1 MYSYISKTRTFRK
14 HIESLEFTCDYDIAI
29 YNKTSHRYYHMLPV
43 WGPGHLATQCKFKEA
58 ICHQCKK
65 KGHLRKVCRRGK
77 QQGSGP
83 KKTPRLQQVCRVEEE
98 EDEDLPMLN
107 FVSQRDCVL
116 PPLKVRIQVDD
127 CRITMEVD
135 TGASLSLM
143 AETTFRRLW
152 PSRNLNP
159 TEVRLCTYS
168 KQTIPV
174 LGSVEVDVAY
184 QGQTTQ
190 LPLVVVKGGGPTLM
204 GRNWLN
210 KIVLNWNEIHY
221 TPSVGL
227 QDLLGKYQDV
237 FQGKLGTLN
246 DFKARICVDPDATP
260 RFCKART
267 MPYSVRGLIE
277 KELDRLVQDGQLEA
291 VDFSD
296 WATPIVA
303 VVKED
308 KQSVRICGD
317 FRATVNPFSKLDRY
331 PIPRIEDLFATLKK
345 GKLFTKLDLSQAYQQ
360 LVLEEESKKYVVL
373 NTHKGL
379 FRCTRLPYGISS
391 APGIFQRVMDNLLQ
405 GLPGVV
411 GYIDDIL
418 ISGEPESAHLE
429 VLEEVLKRLS
439 KSGFRAKKQKCKFM
453 VTSVDY
459 LGYRIDAAGLHPLPD
474 KVQAVEEAPTPTCL
488 TELKSYLGLL
498 TYYAKFLPNLATHLA
513 PLYKLLGKDVPW
525 QWGKS
530 QEKAFHNSKKLL
542 TSSNLLIH
550 FDTSLPLTLACD
562 ASAYGIGAV
571 LAHRLSDGSEKP
583 VGYVSRTLTKAEK
596 NYSQLEKEGLSLV
609 FGVKKFYSYLF
620 GHSFELVTDHKP
632 LLSLLS
638 GQKPTSPQASARI
651 RRWSLYLSSFEYTLK
666 FRNTTAHGNADALS
680 RLPLQ
685 VEPASVD
692 TPPEL
697 VLLTDYM
704 DNSPVTADQVRSW
717 THRDPY

>member
-1 MYSYISKTRTFRK
+1 M
-14 HIESLEFTCDYDIAI
+14 
-29 YNKTSHRYYHMLPV
+29 
-43 WGPGHLATQCKFKEA
+43 
-58 ICHQCKK
+58 
-65 KGHLRKVCRRGK
+65 
-77 QQGSGP
+77 
-83 KKTPRLQQVCRVEEE
+83 
-98 EDEDLPMLN
+98 
-107 FVSQRDCVL
+107 
-116 PPLKVRIQVDD
+116 
-127 CRITMEVD
+127 
-135 TGASLSLM
+135 
-143 AETTFRRLW
+143 
-152 PSRNLNP
+152 
-159 TEVRLCTYS
+159 
-168 KQTIPV
+168 
-174 LGSVEVDVAY
+174 
-184 QGQTTQ
+184 
-190 LPLVVVKGGGPTLM
+190 
-204 GRNWLN
+204 
-210 KIVLNWNEIHY
+210 
-221 TPSVGL
+221 
-227 QDLLGKYQDV
+227 
-237 FQGKLGTLN
+237 
-246 DFKARICVDPDATP
+246 
-260 RFCKART
+260 
-267 MPYSVRGLIE
+267 
-277 KELDRLVQDGQLEA
+277 
-291 VDFSD
+291 
-296 WATPIVA
+296 
-303 VVKED
+303 
-308 KQSVRICGD
+308 
-317 FRATVNPFSKLDRY
+317 NPFSKLDRY
-331 PIPRIEDLFATLKK
+331 PIPRIEDLFATLNK

-360 LVLEEESKKYVVL
+360 LVLEEESKKYLVL

-379 FRCTRLPYGISS
+379 FRCTYGISS

-405 GLPGVV
+405 GIPGVV

-418 ISGEPESAHLE
+418 NLGESESAHLE

-459 LGYRIDAAGLHPLPD
+459 LGYHIDAAGLHPLPD

-525 QWGKS
+525 QWGTS
-530 QEKAFHNSKKLL
+530 QEKAFHDSKKLL

-550 FDTSLPLTLACD
+550 FDPSLPLTLACD

-571 LAHRLSDGSEKP
+571 LAHRLSDGSEKL

-651 RRWSLYLSSFEYTLK
+651 HRWSLYLSSFEYTLK

-692 TPPEL
+692 TTRVGL
-697 VLLTDYM
+697 ID
-704 DNSPVTADQVRSW
+704 
-717 THRDPY
+717 